1 MHKYENTNLSTQFQ
15 FLTNPVLFD
24 VSFQNVEHCCEKRFM
39 YAKILDVL
47 YNYSRCTYKRT
58 NDNVCTSI
66 LFVNFLLYL
75 YRAFQLLGS
84 RDITSFVYIR
94 LSLFYFFRFIVI
106 CDTITKLFTY
116 LHTYISISPIWF
128 DRCRIYFPFII
139 DAPNIIEF
147 F

>member
-1 MHKYENTNLSTQFQ
+1 MHKYENTNLLTQFQ

-58 NDNVCTSI
+58 KDSVCTSI

-84 RDITSFVYIR
+84 RDITSFVYIVLTVFLFSTFFA
-94 LSLFYFFRFIVI
+94 LSLFAIPSPS
-106 CDTITKLFTY
+106 Y
-116 LHTYISISPIWF
+116 LPIYT
-128 DRCRIYFPFII
+128 RIYPFPQFDLIVVVYT
-139 DAPNIIEF
+139 F
-147 F
+147 HLLSMHQT

>member
-1 MHKYENTNLSTQFQ
+1 MHKYENTNLLTQFQ

-66 LFVNFLLYL
+66 LFVNSLLYL

-84 RDITSFVYIR
+84 RDITSFVYIVLTVFLFSTFFA
-94 LSLFYFFRFIVI
+94 LSLFA
-106 CDTITKLFTY
+106 TPSPSY
-116 LHTYISISPIWF
+116 LPIYT
-128 DRCRIYFPFII
+128 RIYPFSQFDLIVVVYT
-139 DAPNIIEF
+139 F
-147 F
+147 HLLSMHQT